1 MKTLNRV
8 IRVRLSSGNDV
19 SRNYPVFRYDNVQEA
34 IANHGEW
41 EVLEAFHYVQ
51 DMRAAAQERAALLA
65 SIRKAEE
72 NA

>member
-8 IRVRLSSGNDV
+8 IKVRLSSGNDV
-19 SRNYPVFRYDNVQEA
+19 SSNYPVTRYDNVQEA
-34 IANHGEW
+34 IANHGES

-51 DMRAAAQERAALLA
+51 DMRAASQERFALLA
-65 SIRKAEE
+65 SIREAEK